1 MNFLVSTDV
10 GQSLLFALLLIVSSV
25 GIILM
30 MAISSGVVF

>member
-10 GQSLLFALLLIVSSV
+10 GQYLLFATLLIVSSV

-30 MAISSGVVF
+30 MAG